1 MQLFNMGKKRSS
13 SQVKERQ
20 NGLQKKEFKD
30 TTKREHSNLQT
41 NSSMGTGHTNGW
53 CVNLFNY

>member
-1 MQLFNMGKKRSS
+1 MGKKRSS